1 MRNKALTRSRAGN
14 FTAFL
19 FLMIFGIFIALPMY
33 YSIINAFKP
42 ISELFLFPPRF
53 VVYHPTLENFADIIK
68 VQSQSLI
75 PVERYV
81 FNSVFVT
88 AASTGGYILLA
99 SMAGYA
105 MAKLR
110 FPGKT
115 IINRVIVFAILF
127 RPEVTALPQYML
139 MAKTGMLDTFWAL
152 ILPLMSTSFGVFLMG
167 QFISAIPDDVLEA
180 ARIDGAGEKYSFFKI
195 VLPMMRPAWM
205 TLMILTFIS
214 SWNVTGAQFTYSE
227 SMKMLPTMMQQIN
240 TGGIIRTGVTA
251 AVSVLLM
258 LPPIVIFL
266 FCENSV
272 VETMAYSGIKS

>member
-1 MRNKALTRSRAGN
+1 MNRSRAGN
-14 FTAFL
+14 AAAFL
-19 FLMIFGIFIALPMY
+19 FLAVFGVFIALPMY
-33 YSIINAFKP
+33 YSVINAFKP

-53 VVYHPTLENFADIIK
+53 VVYHPTLQNFAEILR

-75 PVERYV
+75 PTERYV

>member
-1 MRNKALTRSRAGN
+1 MNRSRAGN
-14 FTAFL
+14 AAAFL
-19 FLMIFGIFIALPMY
+19 FLAVFGVFIALPMY
-33 YSIINAFKP
+33 YSVINAFKP

-53 VVYHPTLENFADIIK
+53 VVYHPTLQNFAEILR

-99 SMAGYA
+99 SLAGYA

-205 TLMILTFIS
+205 TLMI
-214 SWNVTGAQFTYSE
+214 TYSE